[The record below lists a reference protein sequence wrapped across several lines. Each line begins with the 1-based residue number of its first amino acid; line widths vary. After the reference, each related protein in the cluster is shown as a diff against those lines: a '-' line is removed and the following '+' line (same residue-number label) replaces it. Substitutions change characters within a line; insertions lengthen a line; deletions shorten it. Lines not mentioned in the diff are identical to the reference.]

1 MLSKYK
7 ISINRNLIIPILL
20 SVGLIVG
27 LTGYVIIQRNRV
39 YQLTIAAGSKEGESY
54 LFSQVM
60 AKVVAIHQPKIKI
73 RVIETQGS
81 EENIKLLEANKVE
94 LATAQADIPA
104 LPSARIVSNLFPD
117 MFQLVVKENS
127 GIKDVSNLKGKRI
140 GLPPQGSGQYQS
152 FLFLSQHYSI
162 KMNELFAF
170 AVSEKETDAAFRNN
184 QIDAV
189 FRVRP
194 PGNESILELVQKR
207 GGRLVEI
214 DQAAAMKIK
223 KPALDSGV
231 IPKGSYQG
239 FPPIPATDLSTVA
252 VQRVLLANKRVDS
265 DVIRE
270 ITSILYERRQEL
282 ATLIPEAAY
291 INPPTLSAGTL
302 LPIHPG
308 AQNYYDKDKPSF
320 LQENADWL
328 GLILSICAIV
338 CSWGWDLKSRI
349 EKGRK
354 NQGDGY
360 NQEVLLLIKEIQ
372 GCQDLQSTE
381 RIRKRLFDEFEKVV
395 NALDCDDISP
405 ETFQSFTFTWEA
417 GIAALRDRQNIL
429 MSIARKPATPKPT
442 QLQP

>member
-7 ISINRNLIIPILL
+7 ISINRNLLVPILL
-20 SVGLIVG
+20 SVGLIVA

-39 YQLTIAAGSKEGESY
+39 YQITIAAGSKEGESY

-73 RVIETQGS
+73 TVIETQGS
-81 EENIKLLEANKVE
+81 EENIKLLEENKVQ
-94 LATAQADIPA
+94 LATAQADIPV

-127 GIKDVSNLKGKRI
+127 GIKDISNLKGKRI

-152 FLFLSQHYSI
+152 FLFLAQHYNLKI
-162 KMNELFAF
+162 NELFAF
-170 AVSEKETDAAFRNN
+170 AVSEKETDAAFNNN
-184 QIDAV
+184 QVDAV

-194 PGNESILELVQKR
+194 PGNKSILDLVQKR
-207 GGRLVEI
+207 GGRLVAI
-214 DQAAAMKIK
+214 DQAGAMKIK
-223 KPALDSGV
+223 KPSLEAGF
-231 IPKGSYQG
+231 IPKGAYQG
-239 FPPIPATDLSTVA
+239 FPAIPPTDLPTVA
-252 VQRVLLANKRVDS
+252 VQRVLLANQKVEA
-265 DVIRE
+265 DVIRQ

-282 ATLIPEAAY
+282 ATLMPEAAY
-291 INPPTLSAGTL
+291 INPPNLSGVSL

-308 AQNYYDKDKPSF
+308 AQIYYNKDKPSF

-328 GLILSICAIV
+328 GLFLSIGVLI
-338 CSWGWDLKSRI
+338 CSWGWQLKSEF
-349 EKGRK
+349 EKKRK

-360 NQEVLLLIKEIQ
+360 NQDILLLIKEIQ

-381 RIRKRLFDEFEKVV
+381 KIRQRLFNEFGKVV

-405 ETFQSFTFTWEA
+405 EAFQSFTFTWEA
-417 GIAALRDRQNIL
+417 AIAALRDRQNIL
-429 MSIARKPATPKPT
+429 MSIPRKPATPN
-442 QLQP
+442 QRRLQP